1 MNRNQKLLRDLLFC
15 SVTYFL
21 LDVTFLSMKLPSLL
35 QQNPL
40 FFLHSN
46 MKAGLLLHECIVLTI
61 ILTWGVVTICLANHL
76 VSTSFTLRSKVS
88 VNQAINLW
96 KRCLKLLHNC
106 SNVRRVNQVRPGKLR
121 YGLTWFTRLTL

>member
-1 MNRNQKLLRDLLFC
+1 MNRNRKLLRDLLFC

-21 LDVTFLSMKLPSLL
+21 LDITFLSMKLPSLL

-46 MKAGLLLHECIVLTI
+46 IKAGLLLHECIVLTI

-88 VNQAINLW
+88 VNIGNKSLE
-96 KRCLKLLHNC
+96 
-106 SNVRRVNQVRPGKLR
+106 
-121 YGLTWFTRLTL
+121 TLS

>member
-1 MNRNQKLLRDLLFC
+1 MNRNRKLLRDLLFC

-21 LDVTFLSMKLPSLL
+21 LDVMFLSMKLPSLL

-46 MKAGLLLHECIVLTI
+46 IKAGLLLHECIVLTI

-88 VNQAINLW
+88 VNIGNKSLE
-96 KRCLKLLHNC
+96 
-106 SNVRRVNQVRPGKLR
+106 
-121 YGLTWFTRLTL
+121 TLS

>member
-15 SVTYFL
+15 SVTYLL

-61 ILTWGVVTICLANHL
+61 ILT
-76 VSTSFTLRSKVS
+76 
-88 VNQAINLW
+88 
-96 KRCLKLLHNC
+96 
-106 SNVRRVNQVRPGKLR
+106 
-121 YGLTWFTRLTL
+121 

>member
-1 MNRNQKLLRDLLFC
+1 MNRNRKLLRDLLFC

-46 MKAGLLLHECIVLTI
+46 IKAGLLLHECIVLTI

-76 VSTSFTLRSKVS
+76 VSTSFTLRSKIS
-88 VNQAINLW
+88 VNIGNKSLE
-96 KRCLKLLHNC
+96 
-106 SNVRRVNQVRPGKLR
+106 
-121 YGLTWFTRLTL
+121 TLS